1 MKAIIQQEANG
12 KLVVK
17 DIEKPKPEKGEVLVK
32 ILASPINPS
41 DLSLLEGSFG
51 EKREYPIIPGIEAS
65 GIVVEAGSGLLP
77 KMRLNKKVSCVT
89 SGKGGTWAEYMITDA
104 KKCIVIDDK
113 TDDFQAA
120 SFIVNPLTALA
131 FIDIAKK
138 NNHTAIVN
146 NAAASNLGKML
157 INLANKN
164 SIEIINIVR
173 RDEQIESLK
182 KYGAKYILNSSEAD
196 FPEKL
201 KVLSHQLGA
210 KLFFDAIG
218 GKLTKTLLNAAPNGS
233 EIIVYA
239 KLEKDDIE
247 INPVDIIQKEKKIS
261 GFLLSNYTSKK
272 NIFKTLMDIRKV
284 KKMLGSEIS
293 TNVNKTFNIE
303 ECNSAVSYYQ
313 SNMSK
318 GKVYFELK

>member
-1 MKAIIQQEANG
+1 
-12 KLVVK
+12 
-17 DIEKPKPEKGEVLVK
+17 VK

-51 EKREYPIIPGIEAS
+51 DKREYPIIPGIEAS
-65 GIVVEAGSGLLP
+65 GIVVEAGSGLIP

-113 TDDFQAA
+113 VDNFQAA

-138 NNHTAIVN
+138 NNHKAIVN

-173 RDEQIESLK
+173 RNEQIESLK
-182 KYGAKYILNSSEAD
+182 EYGAKYILNSSEID
-196 FPEKL
+196 FLEKL
-201 KVLSHQLGA
+201 KELSHKLDT
-210 KLFFDAIG
+210 KLFYDAIG
-218 GKLTKTLLNAAPNGS
+218 GEQSKTLLNAAPNGS

-239 KLEKDDIE
+239 KLDKNDIE
-247 INPVDIIQKEKKIS
+247 IDPVDIIQKEKKIS

-272 NIFKTLMDIRKV
+272 NIFKTLIDINKV
-284 KKMLGSEIS
+284 KKMLGNELS
-293 TNVNKTFNIE
+293 TNVNKTFSLE
-303 ECNSAVSYYQ
+303 ECNSAISYYQ

>member
-17 DIEKPKPEKGEVLVK
+17 DIEKPKPGKGEVLVK

-51 EKREYPIIPGIEAS
+51 EMREYPIIPGIEAS

-89 SGKGGTWAEYMITDA
+89 SGNGGTWAEYMITDA
-104 KKCIVIDDK
+104 KKCIVVDDE

-138 NNHTAIVN
+138 YNHKAIVN

-173 RDEQIESLK
+173 RNEQVESLK
-182 KYGAKYILNSSEAD
+182 DFGAKYILNSSETD
-196 FPEKL
+196 FGEKL
-201 KVLSHQLGA
+201 KDLSHKLDA
-210 KLFFDAIG
+210 KLFFDAVG
-218 GKLTKTLLNAAPNGS
+218 GKQTKTLLKSAPNGS

-239 KLEKDDIE
+239 KLDKNDIE
-247 INPVDIIQKEKKIS
+247 IDPVDIIQKNKKIS
-261 GFLLSNYTSKK
+261 GFLLGNYMTEK
-272 NIFKTLMDIRKV
+272 NIFKTLIDISRV
-284 KKMLGSEIS
+284 KKMLGNEIS
-293 TNVNKTFNIE
+293 TNLNKTFSLE
-303 ECNSAVSYYQ
+303 ECNSAISYYQ